1 MHSAE
6 LVEAPSFHSAPA
18 MEPLTGE
25 HQCGP
30 YCLRAC
36 TLDVRPAFV
45 EALVPEDK
53 EGCSV
58 EGGGLSF
65 VGNMNYMNL
74 LNMGYWNQGGT
85 WNHQRRNGH
94 QEPEQEAAE
103 EPAEEQAEE
112 PGLVMA
118 VAKAEQPESPPHRR
132 RQNRK
137 FTGPQLREL
146 EDLFQETE
154 YPDLLTRYVAGSG
167 GAGSQWVWAHLS
179 VQFSSVKDINI
190 VGQASCRIFY
200 LAKLKLDVEGKPPST
215 SPTPS
220 SL

>member
-1 MHSAE
+1 
-6 LVEAPSFHSAPA
+6 

-45 EALVPEDK
+45 EDLVPEDK

-137 FTGPQLREL
+137 FTGPQLQEL

-154 YPDLLTRYVAGSG
+154 YPDLLTRREIARRLGVTATRVQVWFKNRRAKSRRNERAAVVQAPAPPAAMRHLYLILLNGS
-167 GAGSQWVWAHLS
+167 
-179 VQFSSVKDINI
+179 
-190 VGQASCRIFY
+190 
-200 LAKLKLDVEGKPPST
+200 
-215 SPTPS
+215 
-220 SL
+220 

>member
-1 MHSAE
+1 
-6 LVEAPSFHSAPA
+6 

-45 EALVPEDK
+45 EDLVPEDK

-154 YPDLLTRYVAGSG
+154 YPDLLTRREIARRLGVTATRVQVWFKNRRAKSRRNERAAVVQAPAPPAAMRHLYLILLDGS
-167 GAGSQWVWAHLS
+167 
-179 VQFSSVKDINI
+179 
-190 VGQASCRIFY
+190 
-200 LAKLKLDVEGKPPST
+200 
-215 SPTPS
+215 
-220 SL
+220 